1 MVPEAERWKVEE
13 HEPVNPHPR
22 AEMSPS
28 PTRLN
33 RRNADDDA
41 GDVCRRHPNVGVHVG
56 RPHGVMERMQPGH
69 GIGID
74 LQDARTRTATGSLP
88 NALMSSIR
96 TREGL
101 VECQGS

>member
-1 MVPEAERWKVEE
+1 MVSEAEYWKVEE

-41 GDVCRRHPNVGVHVG
+41 GDVCRRHPNAVVDVA
-56 RPHGVMERMQPGH
+56 RPQGAMERTQPGH

-74 LQDARTRTATGSLP
+74 LRDARTRTATGSLP
-88 NALMSSIR
+88 SARMSSI
-96 TREGL
+96 
-101 VECQGS
+101 